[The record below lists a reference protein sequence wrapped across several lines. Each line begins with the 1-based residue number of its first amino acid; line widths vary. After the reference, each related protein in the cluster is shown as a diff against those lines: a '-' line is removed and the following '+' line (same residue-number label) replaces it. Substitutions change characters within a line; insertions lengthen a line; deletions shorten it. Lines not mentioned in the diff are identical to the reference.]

1 MKEFEGYD
9 NLIWLTKCQFEKPY
23 TTPMAYSA
31 SLIVWNDRETNVS
44 CGVKKCWGELSPINP
59 FKMCIKLKVSSAS
72 IGWDILKFVVE
83 EGHIK
88 SIGLTWGSRSSSNLN
103 Q

>member
-31 SLIVWNDRETNVS
+31 SLIVQNGRDTNIS
-44 CGVKKCWGELSPINP
+44 CEVHVLVQVKKLGGGGGELVQITPLR
-59 FKMCIKLKVSSAS
+59 CVSS
-72 IGWDILKFVVE
+72 
-83 EGHIK
+83 
-88 SIGLTWGSRSSSNLN
+88 
-103 Q
+103 